1 LDTTLK
7 AFGKTTGKSGKALG
21 ESRHSLSLESRWTG
35 KSSKKIDLNNLIIKF
50 ITSKFNT
57 SFGEASTTGL
67 ANYSKSSL
75 SSVLGGKSGKS
86 GLEDKKE
93 DKVHDLFD
101 IFVSWLK
108 SSEKKETIDAIFSR
122 IVVDGSLLDGLDMFQ
137 LLDELQKEL
146 ANLPPKSFLLSGKS
160 GKSSPGHFV
169 GLSSLFSGKSG
180 KSGLEDKAEDIL
192 ELLEDVLAQVVEVLL
207 ELLPSSQ
214 PSFQPSLSVFPSSQ
228 PSESAE
234 PSTSSQPSTSAIPSL
249 GPSSQ
254 PTSEVGCRLFN
265 ILVWFL
271 FLKLVVS
278 HN

>member
-1 LDTTLK
+1 MGALDTTLK

-21 ESRHSLSLESRWTG
+21 ESRHSLESRWAG

-50 ITSKFNT
+50 VT

-86 GLEDKKE
+86 GLEDEKE

-101 IFVSWLK
+101 IFVSRLK
-108 SSEKKETIDAIFSR
+108 SLDRKTIDAIFSR
-122 IVVDGSLLDGLDMFQ
+122 IVIDGSLLDGLDMIQ
-137 LLDELQKEL
+137 LLYELQKEL

-180 KSGLEDKAEDIL
+180 KSGLEDKTEDIL
-192 ELLEDVLAQVVEVLL
+192 ELLEDVMAQVVEVLL